1 MYDENTVMI
10 LTDIYQY
17 SYDTFLTLYNKCW
30 EIIKNLSSVDELM
43 LAQ

>member
-17 SYDTFLTLYNKCW
+17 SYDTYNKCW